1 MTTPARASA
10 LSRAPGL
17 AEVVRERH
25 CVVLNL
31 PRLEEQQSPYVFDG
45 TSFAIWLLID
55 GTRSEAQIVDELAEA
70 YEASRD
76 QVAGDVEVFVT
87 RLLELELVTLD
98 PPNAGEDS
106 AVS

>member
-17 AEVVRERH
+17 AEVVREGH

-55 GTRSEAQIVDELAEA
+55 GTRSEAQIAAQLSDQYGAAPEEVARDVAAFVSEL
-70 YEASRD
+70 
-76 QVAGDVEVFVT
+76 
-87 RLLELELVTLD
+87 RLKGLVT
-98 PPNAGEDS
+98 A
-106 AVS
+106 